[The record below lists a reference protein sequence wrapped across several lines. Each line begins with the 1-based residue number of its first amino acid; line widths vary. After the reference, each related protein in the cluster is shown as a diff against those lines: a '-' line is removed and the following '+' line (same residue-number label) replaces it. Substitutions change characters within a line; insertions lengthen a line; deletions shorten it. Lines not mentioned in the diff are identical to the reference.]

1 MGDLNL
7 IAIVLVVILV
17 ALTVALSVFSRRF
30 TRTTA
35 DFYLAG
41 RKVGSFANASAIS
54 GDYLSAASFLGVAA
68 AVYASGLDGVWY
80 AAGFAGGFML
90 VVLFIASPLRRFG
103 EYTVPD
109 FAFGRFG
116 TNRMRLV
123 AVVGV
128 LATSLFYMAPQMYG
142 AGTTWKVLVGT
153 GIGSGPNA
161 AYNTGVVVV
170 GVIIMIYVAV
180 GGMKGTTLNQIIQF
194 WWLAFAMMLTLI
206 VATFV
211 GFNNTASGE
220 LMRFNYPEYLARES
234 SSYHMGPAALTVE
247 ELSDPDTYK
256 NVELAMLEASS
267 RMEDPDTFYEAE
279 MEKIDEAIEEGA
291 PDDKVNVVAFQ
302 KNKLHALKNE
312 LLGTDDAIL
321 FNQPG
326 HRYNSFD
333 QFSMVL
339 ALVLGTAGLP
349 HILNRY
355 YTNPSGSAA
364 RRSTFWVLVFIG
376 VFYIISPMVG
386 LAGRLMVRGAIE
398 SGVAPTT
405 ADYVGGLLVRSDA
418 LMPTIA
424 RIVGGEI
431 LMGIVAAGAFA
442 AMFSTLA
449 GLLIASASAV
459 GHDVYEQYINPDA
472 TEKQR
477 VFVAKASVVFF
488 AILAMLI
495 GYLIPATGLN
505 TAYPALIAMMVTWAF
520 AVGAGAFVPMLLTG
534 IWWKGTTERGAI
546 AGMIVG
552 GGGTVIF
559 IFVNMFEALKVFDV
573 STAHPI
579 VQWIASMTF
588 PTLYTFPAAVLAIIL
603 VSKLDGKL
611 PKNVDEIWMRIHG
624 NAHERWEKE
633 HGLDKM
639 SSLFSSGAK

>member
-1 MGDLNL
+1 MGDLNTV
-7 IAIVLVVILV
+7 AIVLVIILIS
-17 ALTVALSVFSRRF
+17 LTIALSVFSRRF

-80 AAGFAGGFML
+80 AAGFAGGFMV

-103 EYTVPD
+103 EYTVAD
-109 FAFGRFG
+109 FAFGRFN
-116 TNRMRLV
+116 TNRMRVV
-123 AVVGV
+123 AVIAV

-142 AGTTWKVLVGT
+142 AGTTWSVLVG
-153 GIGSGPNA
+153 SGLFGLD
-161 AYNTGVVVV
+161 AYNTGVIVV
-170 GVIIMIYVAV
+170 GIIIMIYVAV
-180 GGMKGTTLNQIIQF
+180 GGMKGTTLNQIVQF

-206 VATFV
+206 MVTFM
-211 GFNNTASGE
+211 GFNNTATDE
-220 LMRFNYPEYLARES
+220 LMRFNYADYLAEES
-234 SSYHMGPAALTVE
+234 SSYHMQPAKLTVA
-247 ELSDPDTYK
+247 ELEDPEVME
-256 NVELAMLEASS
+256 NVEVAMLEASQ
-267 RMEDPDTFYEAE
+267 RMADPDEFYEIEMTRIEDAMAAAE
-279 MEKIDEAIEEGA
+279 TPEDTV
-291 PDDKVNVVAFQ
+291 DVVVFA

-312 LLGTDDAIL
+312 LLGTEDAMF

-326 HRYNSFD
+326 HRYTALD

-386 LAGRLMVRGAIE
+386 LAGRQMVRGAVD
-398 SGVAPTT
+398 SGVAPET
-405 ADYVGGLLVRSDA
+405 AGYVGGLLVRSDT

-424 RIVGGEI
+424 QIAGGQL

-459 GHDVYEQYINPDA
+459 GHDIYEKYVNPEA
-472 TEKQR
+472 SEKQK
-477 VFVAKASVVFF
+477 VFVGKASVVFF
-488 AILAMLI
+488 AALAVII
-495 GYLIPATGLN
+495 GWSIVASGLN

-520 AVGAGAFVPMLLTG
+520 AVGAGAFVPMLMFG
-534 IWWKGTTERGAI
+534 IWWRGTTERGAI
-546 AGMIVG
+546 SGMIVG
-552 GGGTVIF
+552 GGFTVIF
-559 IFVNMFEALKVFDV
+559 IFVNMFAALGLYDP
-573 STAHPI
+573 ANAL
-579 VQWIASMTF
+579 WIIQQIADLTF
-588 PTLYTFPAAVLAIIL
+588 PTIITFPAACLTIYI
-603 VSKLDGKL
+603 VSKIDGQL

-624 NAHERWEKE
+624 NAHERFEKE
-633 HGLDKM
+633 HGLDKAGGI
-639 SSLFSSGAK
+639 LSGGSK

>member
-1 MGDLNL
+1 MGLNTV
-7 IAIVLVVILV
+7 AIVLVLILV
-17 ALTVALSVFSRRF
+17 SITIAISVFSRRF

-41 RKVGSFANASAIS
+41 RKVGSFSNASAIS

-80 AAGFAGGFML
+80 AAGFAGGFM
-90 VVLFIASPLRRFG
+90 VVVFFIASPLRRFG

-123 AVVGV
+123 SVLGV
-128 LATSLFYMAPQMYG
+128 LATCLFYMAPQMYG
-142 AGTTWKVLVGT
+142 AGTTWKVLVGK
-153 GIGSGPNA
+153 GFFGMD
-161 AYNTGVVVV
+161 AYTTGVIAV
-170 GVIIMIYVAV
+170 GLIIMLYVSV
-180 GGMKGTTLNQIIQF
+180 GGMKGTTINQIIQF
-194 WWLAFAMMLTLI
+194 WWLAFAMMLTLSA
-206 VATFV
+206 VTFF
-211 GFNNTASGE
+211 GFQNTASGE
-220 LMRFNYPEYLARES
+220 LVRFNYAEDLQAESADLLLGPGTATVADLKDPEKYA
-234 SSYHMGPAALTVE
+234 V
-247 ELSDPDTYK
+247 
-256 NVELAMLEASS
+256 VELAMEKATDRFADPEAA
-267 RMEDPDTFYEAE
+267 YAAE
-279 MEKIDEAIEEGA
+279 MAKIDDAIATGA
-291 PDDKVNVVAFQ
+291 DEDEVPIVMFQ
-302 KNKLHALKNE
+302 SNKLHDLKTE
-312 LLGTDDAIL
+312 LLGSGDGVF
-321 FNQPG
+321 FNEPG
-326 HRYNSFD
+326 HRYDGFG

-386 LAGRLMVRGAIE
+386 LAGRGMVRAAVD
-398 SGVAPTT
+398 SGSAPAT
-405 ADYVGGLLVRSDA
+405 ADYVGGLLVKSDA

-424 RIVGGEI
+424 QIAGGEI

-442 AMFSTLA
+442 AMFSTVA
-449 GLLIASASAV
+449 GLLIAAASSV
-459 GHDVYEQYINPDA
+459 GHDVYEKYINTSA
-472 TEKQR
+472 TEKQK
-477 VFVAKASVVFF
+477 VFVGKAAVVFF
-488 AILAMLI
+488 ATLAIAI
-495 GYLIPATGLN
+495 GLAIPATGLN

-552 GGGTVIF
+552 GGGSVII
-559 IFVNMFEALKVFDV
+559 IFMNMFKALTIIPADA
-573 STAHPI
+573 TGI
-579 VQWIASMTF
+579 VGFLAGLTF
-588 PTLYTFPAAVLAIIL
+588 PTLFTFPAALLAIYI
-603 VSKLDGKL
+603 VSKLDGQL

-633 HGLDKM
+633 HGMDKVKG
-639 SSLFSSGAK
+639 LFTNESK